1 MHLLALCCAQWCLAL
16 CEPVDCSSLVSSVHG
31 ISQARILAWVVISSS
46 RESSPPRDQTHVSCV
61 SCISCVSC
69 TDWEAESLP
78 LSHLG
83 NNSSKWLSG
92 LLPFQSVTIWWLTYP
107 WKFFL
112 LSFKCLAIVFT
123 ISKCVC
129 AHTYTGMY
137 MHKFF
142 FPYLNSPIQVDT
154 WKDK

>member
-1 MHLLALCCAQWCLAL
+1 M
-16 CEPVDCSSLVSSVHG
+16 DCSPPGSSVHG
-31 ISQARILAWVVISSS
+31 ILQVRILEWVAISSS

-112 LSFKCLAIVFT
+112 LSFKCLTIVFT

-142 FPYLNSPIQVDT
+142 FSLFKLSNSGGHVKRQITRLSCFFFFFLHYPAL
-154 WKDK
+154 